1 LAKVSSQNGWSKKSK
16 KIAKKIEEKTEQK
29 TIEKIS
35 DKLSDRNALH
45 IEAFDIL
52 YQKILDDL
60 KTDTYQ
66 VVAGK
71 KNKFP
76 PLKMAFKASKI
87 YLPIKRDIALEK
99 SLFLHNIYYRTLSGS
114 K

>member
-1 LAKVSSQNGWSKKSK
+1 MAKVSSQNGWSKKSK

-87 YLPIKRDIALEK
+87 YLPIKGIL
-99 SLFLHNIYYRTLSGS
+99 L
-114 K
+114 